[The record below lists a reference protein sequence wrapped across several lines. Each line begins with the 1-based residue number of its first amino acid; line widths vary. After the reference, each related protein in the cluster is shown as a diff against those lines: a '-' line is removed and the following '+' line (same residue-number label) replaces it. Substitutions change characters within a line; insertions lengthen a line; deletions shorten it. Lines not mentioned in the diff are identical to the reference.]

1 LRALAGG
8 RGVSEG
14 HSETPSGHG
23 AARQITRVFVNV
35 NGRSVGYRAPSLC
48 GVSPPAMLSRFLR
61 PAVFLREWRVRYD
74 CPVSVRIY
82 FLTAPARRLAI
93 LLRRI
98 PVRRNTGNSEACHF
112 TVAQTAGFRQFFSQL
127 RCRFLT
133 FAEASLDLPFRC
145 FLLPRQS
152 VYGFWRRKA
161 TRRFV

>member
-1 LRALAGG
+1 MEGETVVCLATRTSQATTVRAA
-8 RGVSEG
+8 REFTRVSEKVNQANL
-14 HSETPSGHG
+14 SALVRPRWRTPIPFGS
-23 AARQITRVFVNV
+23 AD
-35 NGRSVGYRAPSLC
+35 
-48 GVSPPAMLSRFLR
+48 SPMEMLSVCRMN
-61 PAVFLREWRVRYD
+61 
-74 CPVSVRIY
+74 
-82 FLTAPARRLAI
+82 
-93 LLRRI
+93 
-98 PVRRNTGNSEACHF
+98 RNTGNSEACHF